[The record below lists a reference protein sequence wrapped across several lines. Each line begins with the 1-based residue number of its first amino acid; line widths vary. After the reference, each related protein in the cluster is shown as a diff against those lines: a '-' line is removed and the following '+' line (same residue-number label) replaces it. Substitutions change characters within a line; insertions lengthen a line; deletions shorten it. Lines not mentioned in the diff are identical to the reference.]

1 MDDRKE
7 NNVDQPELF
16 KFKPSNPSLRKDPN
30 GYEVSA
36 LRECPV
42 TEPTAPQP
50 PVRTLKIEADG
61 DFWKGLIKP
70 KIRIKGH
77 WLERAGFRPGNRVQ
91 VACIAPGI
99 IELRSPDPL
108 LANETKPPSSDDLTN

>member
-7 NNVDQPELF
+7 SNVEQPELF
-16 KFKPSNPSLRKDPN
+16 KFKPLNPRIRKDTN
-30 GYEVSA
+30 GYQMNA

-42 TEPTAPQP
+42 TEPTAPKP
-50 PVRTLKIEADG
+50 PIRTLKIEADG

-77 WLERAGFRPGNRVQ
+77 WLERAGFTPGNRVQ
-91 VACIAPGI
+91 VACVAPGV
-99 IELRSPDPL
+99 IELRSPD
-108 LANETKPPSSDDLTN
+108 

>member
-7 NNVDQPELF
+7 STVEESELF
-16 KFKPSNPSLRKDPN
+16 KFKPSNPPIRNDPN
-30 GYEVSA
+30 GYQVNA

-42 TEPTAPQP
+42 TEPIVPQP
-50 PVRTLKIEADG
+50 PIRTLKIEADG

-77 WLERAGFRPGNRVQ
+77 WLERAGSTPAIVS
-91 VACIAPGI
+91 
-99 IELRSPDPL
+99 RSRAL
-108 LANETKPPSSDDLTN
+108 LLERSNCDRQIPC